1 MIRNTRQPEEYAEFG
16 GNTPIAFAI
25 QLLGQADFDKF
36 LAANKISELP
46 QNDQEAVPV
55 VLINSKT
62 LLMSKDKYQPIDP
75 FFVERGETL
84 EAAVHLRDGITEDK
98 VKLKIA
104 AIAAEMPNGDVGFD
118 LSPHMLLVGVRETF
132 DRLAPPAA
140 DERSIGWVYLQMN
153 AADTSK
159 LTNDILAYQNT
170 HPVGGLMIQDINAY
184 QRAERNIKVITKVF
198 SYGFVILITLVGIA
212 NIYNTV
218 MTSVAQRKQE
228 FAMLRAVGMT
238 SEGLKKMIRYESL
251 FYGFRALIIG
261 LLVGTGINYLLFRQI
276 SEGFRLKF
284 QLPWLAILI
293 VIVVMMATVG
303 LTTLSASNNASKDS
317 IVEALKNENY

>member
-1 MIRNTRQPEEYAEFG
+1 
-16 GNTPIAFAI
+16 
-25 QLLGQADFDKF
+25 
-36 LAANKISELP
+36 
-46 QNDQEAVPV
+46 
-55 VLINSKT
+55 
-62 LLMSKDKYQPIDP
+62 
-75 FFVERGETL
+75 
-84 EAAVHLRDGITEDK
+84 
-98 VKLKIA
+98 
-104 AIAAEMPNGDVGFD
+104 
-118 LSPHMLLVGVRETF
+118 MLLVGVRETF

-251 FYGFRALIIG
+251 FYGFRALTIG
-261 LLVGTGINYLLFRQI
+261 LIVGTGINYLLFRQI